1 MTTMSIR
8 LPESLHKGIKGIAQQ
23 EGISINQFVITAI
36 AEKIS
41 ALLTEKYLQDRV
53 ARGSRERYEAALAE
67 VPDVEP
73 EEYDRLSS
81 TPGKI
86 NHDY

>member
-8 LPESLHKGIKGIAQQ
+8 LPESLHKGIKDVAQE
-23 EGISINQFVITAI
+23 EGISINQFVITAV
-36 AEKIS
+36 AEKMS
-41 ALLTEKYLQDRV
+41 ALLTEQYLDERA

-73 EEYDRLSS
+73 EA
-81 TPGKI
+81 
-86 NHDY
+86 HDEFLGRP

>member
-8 LPESLHKGIKGIAQQ
+8 LPESLHKGIKDVAQK
-23 EGISINQFVITAI
+23 EGISINQFVITAV
-36 AEKIS
+36 AEKMS
-41 ALLTEKYLQDRV
+41 ALLTEQYLDERA

-73 EEYDRLSS
+73 EA
-81 TPGKI
+81 
-86 NHDY
+86 HDEFLGRP